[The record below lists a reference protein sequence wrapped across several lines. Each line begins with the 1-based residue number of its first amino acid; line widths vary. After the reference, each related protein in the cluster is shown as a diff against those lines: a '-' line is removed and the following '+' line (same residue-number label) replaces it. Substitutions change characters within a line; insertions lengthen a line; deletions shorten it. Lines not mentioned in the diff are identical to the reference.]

1 MLWKN
6 IFIHKSHA
14 PHEIY
19 AFNMIMKINYAFWME
34 EKKEVFLHHFVHDIF
49 HDKNLIEVEV
59 S

>member
-1 MLWKN
+1 MEN

-34 EKKEVFLHHFVHDIF
+34 EKEVFLHHFVHEIF
-49 HDKNLIEVEV
+49 CIKNMTKIKLK
-59 S
+59 